1 MVHKS
6 TRLCILIFIFSCTG
20 TVLYA
25 NSTVPYAFFLIMHR
39 YTCIPCTQSA
49 QCVTMI
55 FVSISTQGDPYRRH
69 PLSTLTSFFL
79 CSRRRTGSGIWLTLN
94 VETWCFWFGTVPIK
108 PLGIRFAK
116 CEPRGHT
123 GKNYPQPTEKKCN
136 AALCAHFGIPD
147 SDTLKGGAGSSSAS
161 AE

>member
-49 QCVTMI
+49 LCVTMI
-55 FVSISTQGDPYRRH
+55 FVSISTQGD
-69 PLSTLTSFFL
+69 LSTTSPLNLNLFFPVLSEKDRFWHMAHIKCRDLVLLVWNCAHQTARDSL
-79 CSRRRTGSGIWLTLN
+79 CQVRATRPHREKLSTTHRKEMQRGTVCSLWNTRQRHVERRRGQLISI
-94 VETWCFWFGTVPIK
+94 
-108 PLGIRFAK
+108 
-116 CEPRGHT
+116 
-123 GKNYPQPTEKKCN
+123 
-136 AALCAHFGIPD
+136 
-147 SDTLKGGAGSSSAS
+147 S
-161 AE
+161 